1 MISTEL
7 KMRIKD
13 AIREYKKAE
22 YDLTAMYFAAK
33 EMCAC
38 LEAVL
43 KENMNEMIKNIK

>member
-7 KMRIKD
+7 KMRIKN

-22 YDLTAMYFAAK
+22 YDLTAMNFVAD
-33 EMCAC
+33 EMKSC
-38 LEAVL
+38 LEEVL